1 MEGKELLDQQIKE
14 LKDTMIQGFADIKGQ
29 IANLTADVKA
39 LNMAFNSQ
47 DKALAII
54 NTDLKN
60 YKEKLRDIEEQ
71 TNKNKD
77 NIIRLQTEATTTK
90 KTYNWF
96 ISLAG
101 VGITLINVI
110 IRFINWGR

>member
-1 MEGKELLDQQIKE
+1 MEDKEQLSYKSLKE
-14 LKDTMIQGFADIKGQ
+14 TITQGFEDIKNQ
-29 IANLTADVKA
+29 IANLTADVRA
-39 LNMAFNSQ
+39 LNAAFNSQ
-47 DKALAII
+47 DKTLAII

-101 VGITLINVI
+101 LGITLINVI
-110 IRFINWGR
+110 IRFIGWGR